1 MFQTVEQKNMVSDI
15 AGIREGITA
24 QQKELE
30 NELADNQK
38 KIDAQLEEIHKKMT
52 EAIELAKKEAI
63 ENNKCCCTIL

>member
-1 MFQTVEQKNMVSDI
+1 MVSDI

-24 QQKELE
+24 QQRELE
-30 NELADNQK
+30 TELADNQK

-52 EAIELAKKEAI
+52 EAIELAKQEAI